1 MAALDRAGMQVFE
14 SLLAQWRQSRA
25 TVLWVEHD
33 LAAVRRLADR
43 VTALSRGRL
52 LWTREPAA
60 LGDADMLLQLFAHT
74 ANPENTRL
82 EPQQE
87 AA

>member
-1 MAALDRAGMQVFE
+1 M
-14 SLLAQWRQSRA
+14 
-25 TVLWVEHD
+25 LWVEHD

-74 ANPENTRL
+74 ASYCRKLKNCRFRRPLPLRHPLPNKNP
-82 EPQQE
+82 
-87 AA
+87 